1 MSNVKKQNNG
11 KPVNNGAAD
20 EPAKT
25 PEKKGLLTKIYDGYQ
40 KAKAKVMSTK
50 GGRIVAKAVKGI
62 AVGGGLYGAYRLGQ
76 KSVKPTQVVIES
88 GESGVQE
95 EKPDVTDES
104 VEETTEEEINE
115 EHD

>member
-25 PEKKGLLTKIYDGYQ
+25 QEKKGLLTKIYDGYQ
-40 KAKAKVMSTK
+40 KTKAKVMSTK

-88 GESGVQE
+88 GVQE
-95 EKPDVTDES
+95 EKPDVADES